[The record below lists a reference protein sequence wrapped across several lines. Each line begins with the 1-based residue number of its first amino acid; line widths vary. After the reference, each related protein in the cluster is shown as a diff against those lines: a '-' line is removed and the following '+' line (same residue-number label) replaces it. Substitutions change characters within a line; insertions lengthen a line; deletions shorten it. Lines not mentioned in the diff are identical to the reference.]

1 MPKLWVWIH
10 YKFTHVNGRR
20 GSNWCIKVWNNCVLE
35 MELWSVVLF
44 GNKNCAQNL
53 NNLWIKI
60 GDLPGIARINCCGW
74 IVLSFYIYIY
84 IYIYISGPEIQTHPV
99 LKDLGIWMIHDL
111 KLVIYPVL
119 IARINYCGWMI
130 LNFCIYNYI
139 STQLAIYNYTQ
150 LYLDPKFKLIPF
162 SMTYRVVENSA
173 LTLIHSE
180 QEIYVRTSG
189 RISFIIQ
196 EILYVRT
203 SGRISF
209 IKQQNATTIITTM
222 LWLNGY

>member
-74 IVLSFYIYIY
+74 IVLSFYIYI
-84 IYIYISGPEIQTHPV
+84 IGPEIQTHPV

-189 RISFIIQ
+189 RISFI
-196 EILYVRT
+196 
-203 SGRISF
+203 
-209 IKQQNATTIITTM
+209 KQQNATTITTTM